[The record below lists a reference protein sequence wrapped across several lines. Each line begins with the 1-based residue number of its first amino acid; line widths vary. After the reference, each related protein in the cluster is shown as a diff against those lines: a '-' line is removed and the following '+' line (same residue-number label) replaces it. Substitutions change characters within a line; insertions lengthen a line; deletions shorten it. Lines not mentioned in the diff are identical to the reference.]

1 MNVLFRTNN
10 GNNIN
15 IVINKDKTIRELILE
30 FFNKIEKK
38 IYNENDIYF
47 IYNAQKINYNENK
60 KIGDF
65 FGMSLQPKIYVNN
78 ARDLIGAN

>member
-30 FFNKIEKK
+30 FFIKIEKK

-47 IYNAQKINYNENK
+47 IYNAQKINYNLLFLYSIN
-60 KIGDF
+60 
-65 FGMSLQPKIYVNN
+65 
-78 ARDLIGAN
+78 

>member
-15 IVINKDKTIRELILE
+15 IVINKDK
-30 FFNKIEKK
+30 KI
-38 IYNENDIYF
+38 D
-47 IYNAQKINYNENK
+47 
-60 KIGDF
+60 DF
-65 FGMSLQPKIYVNN
+65 FRMSLQPKIYVNN